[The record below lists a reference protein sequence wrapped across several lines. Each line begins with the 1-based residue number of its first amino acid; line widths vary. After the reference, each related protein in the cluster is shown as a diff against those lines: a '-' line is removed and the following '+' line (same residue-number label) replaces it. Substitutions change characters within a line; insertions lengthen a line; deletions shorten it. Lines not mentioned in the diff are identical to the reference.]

1 MNEFEPRTELE
12 KEELG
17 LYQEQKESNLDRL
30 GKISCYI
37 VILGLITAIIF
48 QLNK

>member
-1 MNEFEPRTELE
+1 MPEQRTELE

-30 GKISCYI
+30 GRIAW
-37 VILGLITAIIF
+37 VLVVLALIGAIIY

>member
-1 MNEFEPRTELE
+1 MPEQRTELE

-17 LYQEQKESNLDRL
+17 LYQEQKHEDSNLDKL
-30 GKISCYI
+30 GKIACYI
-37 VILGLITAIIF
+37 VMLCLIGMIIH